1 MTAPPMRVSVV
12 IPAFNE
18 EKLLPA
24 TLAAIATA
32 AEAFR
37 ARGWDWE
44 CVVCDNNSTDRTA
57 ALARAAGATV
67 VFEPVNQIGR
77 ARDAGAR
84 AARGDW
90 LVFIDA
96 DSTPSADLFAD
107 IATRI
112 AGGRHLGGGSTV
124 ALEPG
129 TPRYARFF
137 CGGWNLWSRLAG
149 WAAGSCVWVEA
160 EAFREVGGFGTE
172 YYAGEE
178 VFLSRRLKALARRRR
193 RRFEILARHP
203 LLTSSRKLKLYT
215 LRETARFLARM
226 FFSAGRAAKRPET
239 CDLWYDGRR

>member
-1 MTAPPMRVSVV
+1 MRVSVV

-24 TLAAIATA
+24 TLAAVGAA

-37 ARGWDWE
+37 VRGWSWE

-57 ALARAAGATV
+57 ELARAAGAAV

-84 AARGDW
+84 VATGDW

-96 DSTPSADLFAD
+96 DSLPSRELFAD
-107 IATRI
+107 IAERI
-112 AGGRHLGGGSTV
+112 AAGRYLGGGSTV
-124 ALEPG
+124 ELEPG

-149 WAAGSCVWVEA
+149 
-160 EAFREVGGFGTE
+160 
-172 YYAGEE
+172 
-178 VFLSRRLKALARRRR
+178 
-193 RRFEILARHP
+193 
-203 LLTSSRKLKLYT
+203 
-215 LRETARFLARM
+215 
-226 FFSAGRAAKRPET
+226 
-239 CDLWYDGRR
+239 